1 MTDWPCGRDVLFY
14 ALLAFVP
21 QLVLWLHPTAFPFLY
36 PAGDI
41 AQTYWNHWW
50 FDQAISHFQNPY
62 QCPVLF
68 HPYGSPLYMTTFELV
83 DIVATWPFRAL
94 GGVIVSYKAAL
105 FLNTLWTSVAA
116 HALARRIGIER
127 IGALVVGI
135 VMAHCSYRFMNV
147 QAISLLATGHPLFLL
162 WALAGCVKNPGGRRD
177 GVLLGVA
184 TILCVFSNLYYLLF
198 LTLLVPAAALGAWAL
213 GGWRP
218 SKDTLRGMAKIAAIA
233 FAVAI
238 VPVAWFYWGTVKNAG
253 YMGMVDEFPVVTKV
267 RNSADLLQLVF
278 PTWLREIVTGV
289 SVPEEP
295 YRMVALPLRAISYA
309 PPLLLVMIAAGW
321 FFARK
326 GVVHSQD
333 ERRLSRG
340 VVTSLASFV
349 LVAMLVAL
357 GPTVKVWTQVDPA
370 DVKVLKTG
378 APPEWRGVSVPS
390 PMRLVDALPL
400 WNHIRAPGRAGYF
413 FLLGTVLLLATP
425 FERVVKYLQS
435 RAHSSQFGLAPF
447 VPLIVLLG
455 VYAELFGGFYPVE
468 PTRPHPVY
476 EELKFLPGD
485 GAVREFPDRGYYLNG
500 MMMFA
505 QTIHEKPLAAG
516 YLSRDLA
523 GYDRWLETRAWVTMT
538 RDIIDAES
546 SRELSPEERAAFLD
560 SAREDNVQF
569 LIANPAFFFSY
580 DDPYLL
586 HRFLVGNRLAR
597 PLDANDEKKMAFE
610 LLTNAGDGE

>member
-1 MTDWPCGRDVLFY
+1 MTAPSPGESRDWPCGRDVLFY

-238 VPVAWFYWGTVKNAG
+238 VPVAWFYWGTQQSHAHLEMVKEYPLA
-253 YMGMVDEFPVVTKV
+253 TKI
-267 RNSADLLQLVF
+267 RGSAELLQLLL
-278 PTWLREIVTGV
+278 PAWLREIATGV
-289 SVPEEP
+289 SIPEDA
-295 YRMVALPLRAISYA
+295 YRAMTLPLRAYSYA
-309 PPLLLVMIAAGW
+309 PPVVLVLGALVSW
-321 FFARK
+321 WK
-326 GVVHSQD
+326 L
-333 ERRLSRG
+333 RLSSDEKSTRKPLRAALI
-340 VVTSLASFV
+340 VFA
-349 LVAMLVAL
+349 LVAVFVAL
-357 GPTVKVWTQVDPA
+357 GPSIKIWTTSDPA
-370 DVKVLKTG
+370 DAVNTHQTV
-378 APPEWRGVSVPS
+378 PPEWQGISVPS
-390 PMRLVDALPL
+390 PMRLLGYLPL
-400 WNHIRAPGRAGYF
+400 WNHIRASGRAGYYM
-413 FLLGTVLLLATP
+413 LLALCLLMAPVFARGVQTLRIRIDGRSPGVAKLLPLVAVLLIYAEE
-425 FERVVKYLQS
+425 F
-435 RAHSSQFGLAPF
+435 H
-447 VPLIVLLG
+447 G
-455 VYAELFGGFYPVE
+455 VYIIE
-468 PTRPHPVY
+468 PAPAHPVY
-476 EELKFLPGD
+476 SVLRDQPGT
-485 GAVREFPDRGYYLNG
+485 GAVREFPDIGFYTNG
-500 MMMFA
+500 SMMFA

-523 GYDRWLETRAWVTMT
+523 GYDRWLETRSWVTMT
-538 RDIIDAES
+538 RRVLAGEVL
-546 SRELSPEERAAFLD
+546 ELSPAERTEFLESAATD
-560 SAREDNVQF
+560 GVQY
-569 LIANPAFFFSY
+569 IVWNPHEATWVRS
-580 DDPYLL
+580 DAVP
-586 HRFLVGNRLAR
+586 RFLLAHRLADLLEFSDEDKMVFVLR
-597 PLDANDEKKMAFE
+597 PAS
-610 LLTNAGDGE
+610 